1 MSERFPDPNEEQFNP
16 ISTMES
22 APILEETYP
31 LIPPFSYCLI
41 QTDPITNRTQYIV
54 VEVPLER
61 DEQKK
66 FEIIK
71 QILIEELD
79 VDFSL
84 LKEKSRAAEYLRR
97 KVFDI
102 VKDYNLKV
110 QDESFDRI
118 LYYVQRDLL
127 GFGKI
132 EPILKDHM
140 IEDISCDGVGVPIYV
155 WHRKYESIPTNVAF
169 EEAEELDKFV
179 IKLAQRSGRH
189 ISVANP
195 IVDASL
201 EDGSRINITY
211 GKEVT
216 QRGST
221 FTIRKF
227 KSDPMTITDLIIL
240 NSLDPLIGAFYW
252 FVIENRHSVM
262 IAGGVAAGKTTL
274 LNCISMF
281 IQPDAK
287 IISIED
293 TAEVNLPHENWIP
306 SVTRLGFGG
315 IEKDGKKRGEI
326 SMFDLLKA
334 ALRQRPDYILVGE
347 IRGEEA
353 YMLFQSM
360 ATGHLGLSTIH
371 GDSVESVIHRLES
384 EPMNIPRSLLRS
396 LDIIAVQAK
405 VRFSGKFVR
414 RAVEVTEIAG
424 VDPVTNELLT
434 NPIFKWNPREDNY
447 SFFGRSYIVE
457 RITERTGY
465 TEKECWQEIEQRKTV
480 LRWMVKKKIRHWED
494 VSTIIR
500 EYYSNPEKTFE
511 KAKRG
516 LQ

>member
-1 MSERFPDPNEEQFNP
+1 M
-16 ISTMES
+16 
-22 APILEETYP
+22 
-31 LIPPFSYCLI
+31 I
-41 QTDPITNRTQYIV
+41 QTDPISNRTQYIV
-54 VEVPLER
+54 VEVPLE
-61 DEQKK
+61 QKEEEK
-66 FEIIK
+66 FAIIK

-84 LKEKSRAAEYLRR
+84 LQEKDRAAEYLRR

-102 VKDYNLKV
+102 VKDYNLKLKE
-110 QDESFDRI
+110 ESFDRI

-127 GFGKI
+127 GYGKI
-132 EPILKDHM
+132 EPMLKDHM
-140 IEDISCDGVGVPIYV
+140 IEDISCDGVGVPLYV
-155 WHRKYESIPTNVAF
+155 WHRKHESIPTNIIF
-169 EEAEELDKFV
+169 DDAEELDSFV

-227 KSDPMTITDLIIL
+227 KSDPMTITDLILL
-240 NSLDPLIGAFYW
+240 NTLDPMIGAFYW

-262 IAGGVAAGKTTL
+262 IAGGVASGKTTL

-281 IQPDAK
+281 ILPDAK
-287 IISIED
+287 IVSIED
-293 TAEVNLPHENWIP
+293 TAEINLPHENWIP
-306 SVTRLGFGG
+306 SVSRLGFGG
-315 IEKDGKKRGEI
+315 VEKDGKKRGEI

-360 ATGHLGLSTIH
+360 ATGHLGLATIH

-384 EPMNIPRSLLRS
+384 EPMNIPRTLLRS
-396 LDIIAVQAK
+396 LDIVAVQAK
-405 VRFSGKFVR
+405 VRIGGKFMR
-414 RAVEVTEIAG
+414 RTQAVTEIAG

-434 NPIFKWNPREDNY
+434 NPIFKWNPREDNFTFY
-447 SFFGRSYIVE
+447 GRSYIIE
-457 RITERTGY
+457 RIRDALGWTDQQ
-465 TEKECWQEIEQRKTV
+465 CWDEIDRRKVV
-480 LRWMVKKKIRHWED
+480 LRWMVKKKIRFWED
-494 VSTIIR
+494 VATVIR
-500 EYYSNPEKTFE
+500 EYYSNPERTLDRS
-511 KAKRG
+511 KRG
-516 LQ
+516 LD

>member
-1 MSERFPDPNEEQFNP
+1 MTEKIPKDEEQFKSVSS
-16 ISTMES
+16 IES
-22 APILEETYP
+22 APLLEETYP

-41 QTDPITNRTQYIV
+41 QTDPISNRTQYIV
-54 VEVPLER
+54 VEVPLE
-61 DEQKK
+61 QKEEEK
-66 FEIIK
+66 FKTIK

-84 LKEKSRAAEYLRR
+84 LKEKDRAAEYLRR

-102 VKDYNLKV
+102 VKDYSLKLKE
-110 QDESFDRI
+110 ESFDRI

-155 WHRKYESIPTNVAF
+155 WHRKHESIPTNIIF
-169 EEAEELDKFV
+169 DDAEELDSFV

-201 EDGSRINITY
+201 ADGSRINITY

-227 KSDPMTITDLIIL
+227 KSDPMTITDLILL
-240 NSLDPLIGAFYW
+240 NTLDPMIGAFYW

-262 IAGGVAAGKTTL
+262 IAGGVASGKTTL

-281 IQPDAK
+281 ILPDAK
-287 IISIED
+287 IVSIED
-293 TAEVNLPHENWIP
+293 TAEINLPHENWIP
-306 SVTRLGFGG
+306 AVSRLGFGG
-315 IEKDGKKRGEI
+315 IEKDGRKRGEI

-384 EPMNIPRSLLRS
+384 EPMNIPRTLLRS
-396 LDIIAVQAK
+396 LDIVAVQSK
-405 VRFSGKFVR
+405 VRLSGKFMR
-414 RAVEVTEIAG
+414 RTVAVTEIAG

-434 NPIFKWNPREDNY
+434 NPVFKWNPREDNFTFY
-447 SFFGRSYIVE
+447 GRSYIVE
-457 RITERTGY
+457 RIRDSLGSSD
-465 TEKECWQEIEQRKTV
+465 KECWEEIERRKTV

-494 VSTIIR
+494 VSTVVR

-511 KAKRG
+511 RSRRG